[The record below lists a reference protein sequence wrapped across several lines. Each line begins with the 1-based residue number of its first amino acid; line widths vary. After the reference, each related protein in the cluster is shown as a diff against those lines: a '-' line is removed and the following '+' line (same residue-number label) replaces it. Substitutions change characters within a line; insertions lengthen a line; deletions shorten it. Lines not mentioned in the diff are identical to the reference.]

1 MAGLRETKFIAGL
14 CLALIFVIW
23 VAVAALMERARR
35 DAIEEGYR
43 EAYTSASV
51 FAEQATPTIRLLDSI
66 SQLVAHDLAKSPSP
80 TRLKEL
86 VDEKAITMDALVLL
100 SFIDADGRTVSSNK
114 GPDPNRTD
122 LSDREHIRVQL
133 DHKVDGLYI
142 GKPVL
147 GRVSG
152 RWSIQLSRRVED
164 KAGDTLGVLVVSID
178 PHYFE
183 RFWRR
188 VADPSRAI
196 AELVGLDG
204 VLRARSIDVE
214 SALASNTRRDA
225 IARAASVEPSG
236 RLETRGEDGR
246 PELTEFVRLEGLPL
260 VVTAGVSKAQAL
272 AQIDLAVESYVAI
285 GIAMTAIIGIFGA
298 VLMRFAAR
306 LNMNIDK
313 AQRAERRLIDAIEAI
328 PEGFALFDADDRLVI
343 CNNAYLET
351 YATTADKI
359 RPGIRFE
366 DLLRVG
372 LDRGQYRAA
381 EGKEDE
387 WLQARLAQHREPS
400 GRLEQII
407 DSGRWLRIEEKKTSD
422 GGVVGIRADIT
433 ELKQRQLDFA
443 RQAAMLEMTLQ
454 SIDGAIATFDSDRK
468 LVAWNDNFHRVF
480 RNDALPEEL
489 FRVGASFDDMMRV
502 YAERGGFGRR
512 SPQDAVAR
520 MIEDFHNPEST
531 STMRRLADGRA
542 IETRRNPTPDGGAVF
557 VFRDVSE
564 RADYERRMSE
574 ARRAAE
580 AANRLK
586 SEFLAM
592 MSHEIRTPMNAIIGM
607 SSVLAERN
615 LDPTEKRYV
624 DVIAESG
631 EKLLVIIDDLLEL
644 SSLEAGKLVLSES
657 VFDPRRVVAGAV
669 EIASALPHAKSLSI
683 VVEIDPDVPASLV
696 ADAGRISQILLNLVS
711 NAVKY
716 TPTGSVKIRLSSTGL
731 TTQTIKLF
739 CVVEDTG
746 PGIPEALRAGL
757 FKPFVR
763 GASAVEKNISG
774 TGLGLA
780 ICQRL
785 VDLMGGAIG
794 AESRAG
800 EGSRFWFEIPC
811 RADDSSDAKSPTP
824 SALANRE
831 RRLRVLVAEDVPAN
845 QTVIAAMLSS
855 LGHDADIVDDGAAAI
870 SAAMKTDYNV
880 ILMDLQMP
888 NVGGLDATRTIRS
901 QVGRNRM
908 TPIIAVTAFAY
919 QDDKDSARQ
928 AGASD
933 YLTKPIRKSKLNEA
947 LRAISAG
954 TEGEMDNNTT
964 QAEFDESAVTE
975 LREDLGPESFGRLIA
990 TCIDDVRRR
999 IDALDSLAGSEATRG
1014 LAHQLRGLFAQFG
1027 AVQAAQAAAA
1037 TELSDEHSFTE
1048 NLQRLKQYAAR
1059 ALEKFKTIRDAEVPS
1074 ES

>member
-1 MAGLRETKFIAGL
+1 MAGLREAKIIAGL

-23 VAVAALMERARR
+23 VAVAALTGKARR
-35 DAIEEGYR
+35 DAIEKGYS
-43 EAYTSASV
+43 EAYTSANV
-51 FAEQATPTIRLLDSI
+51 FAEQATRTIRLLDSI

-152 RWSIQLSRRVED
+152 HWSIQLSRRVED

-188 VADPSRAI
+188 VADPSRAV

-204 VLRARSIDVE
+204 VLRARSVDVE

-225 IARAASVEPSG
+225 IARAASEEPGG
-236 RLETRGEDGR
+236 RLETRGENGE
-246 PELTEFVRLEGLPL
+246 PQLTEFVRLEGLPL
-260 VVTAGVSKAQAL
+260 VVTAGVSKADAL
-272 AQIDLAVESYVAI
+272 GQSDLAVTSYVAT
-285 GIAMTAIIGIFGA
+285 GFAMTGIIGIFGA
-298 VLMRFAAR
+298 VLMSFAAR
-306 LNMNIDK
+306 LNKNIDK
-313 AQRAERRLIDAIEAI
+313 VQRAERRLIDAIEAI
-328 PEGFALFDADDRLVI
+328 PEGFALFDAEDRLVI

-351 YATTADKI
+351 YATTADQI
-359 RPGIRFE
+359 RPGVRFE
-366 DLLRVG
+366 DLLRFG
-372 LDRGQYRAA
+372 LMRGQYSAA
-381 EGKEDE
+381 EGREEE
-387 WLQARLAQHREPS
+387 WLQARLAQHRDPS

-422 GGVVGIRADIT
+422 GGIVGIRADIT

-443 RQAAMLEMTLQ
+443 RQAALLEMTLQ
-454 SIDGAIATFDSDRK
+454 SIDGAIATFDSERK

-480 RNDALPEEL
+480 RNDALREEL
-489 FRVGASFDDMMRV
+489 FRVGASFDDMVRI
-502 YAERGGFGRR
+502 YAEQGGFGRH
-512 SPQDAVAR
+512 SPHDFVAR
-520 MIEDFHNPEST
+520 MIEEFHDPKPS
-531 STMRRLADGRA
+531 SGVRRLGDGRA
-542 IETRRNPTPDGGAVF
+542 IETRRTPTPDGGAVF

-574 ARRAAE
+574 ARLAAE

-624 DVIAESG
+624 DVISESG

-657 VFDPRRVVAGAV
+657 VFDPRRLVAGAV
-669 EIASALPHAKSLSI
+669 EIVSALPHAKSLSI
-683 VVEIDPDVPASLV
+683 VVEIDPDVPAALV
-696 ADAGRISQILLNLVS
+696 ADAGRINQILLNLVT

-716 TPTGSVKIRLSSTGL
+716 TPSGSVKIRLSATGL
-731 TTQTIKLF
+731 ATQTIRLF
-739 CVVEDTG
+739 YVVEDTG

-763 GASAVEKNISG
+763 GASAVEKNIAG

-780 ICQRL
+780 ICQKL

-794 AESRAG
+794 ADTRTG

-811 RADDSSDAKSPTP
+811 RAPDSARAESPMPSEPAK
-824 SALANRE
+824 RE

-855 LGHDADIVDDGAAAI
+855 LGHHVDIVDDGGAAI
-870 SAAMKTDYNV
+870 SAAMETDYDV

-888 NVGGLDATRTIRS
+888 NVSGLDAIRAIRT
-901 QVGRNRM
+901 QQGRNRT

-933 YLTKPIRKSKLNEA
+933 YLTKPIRKSKLDAA
-947 LRAISAG
+947 LRAISSD
-954 TEGEMDNNTT
+954 TEREMDNNAA
-964 QAEFDESAVTE
+964 QAEFDESALAE

-999 IDALDSLAGSEATRG
+999 IAVLDASAGSEATRA

-1027 AVQAAQAAAA
+1027 AVQATQAAAE
-1037 TELSDEHSFTE
+1037 TELSDENSLAE
-1048 NLQRLKQYAAR
+1048 NLRRLKQFATR
-1059 ALEKFKTIRDAEVPS
+1059 ALTKFETIRDAESPS
-1074 ES
+1074 GS